1 MNDKLARLKQ
11 VILVKLLLTIFVWG
25 IPSLLAPPVLLEIF
39 GIPTADL
46 TINRFFGVA
55 LIAMSVAYWFAYKD
69 PLRNLAVIWMLI
81 VDNGLAVLVI
91 VVLGFTLRLSWFFW
105 LSAVIAFLFFLAF
118 LILVPKS
125 DVYRKPV

>member
-25 IPSLLAPPVLLEIF
+25 LPSLLAPPVLLEIF

-91 VVLGFTLRLSWFFW
+91 VVLGFTVELSWFFW

-118 LILVPKS
+118 LVLVPKS
-125 DVYRKPV
+125 DLYRRTV

>member
-1 MNDKLARLKQ
+1 MNDKLVRLKQ
-11 VILVKLLLTIFVWG
+11 VVLVKLILTIFVWG
-25 IPSLLAPPVLLEIF
+25 IPSLLAPPELLELF
-39 GIPTADL
+39 DIPTADL

-81 VDNGLAVLVI
+81 VDNGLAVIVI

-125 DVYRKPV
+125 DVYRKSV

>member
-25 IPSLLAPPVLLEIF
+25 LPSLLAPPVLLEIF

-91 VVLGFTLRLSWFFW
+91 VVLGFTVELSWFFW

-118 LILVPKS
+118 LILVPKNDLYGKS
-125 DVYRKPV
+125 A